1 MKEVYVVS
9 FKKHGTDHVVNDCVF
24 KNVEDAQDYVDQWN
38 EWEWSEDGQKD
49 LWFWT
54 NMEYHETRV
63 EI

>member
-9 FKKHGTDHVVNDCVF
+9 FRKHGTDHVITDCVF

-38 EWEWSEDGQKD
+38 EWEWSEDGQED
-49 LWFWT
+49 LWFYT
-54 NMEYHETRV
+54 NVAFYETRV